1 MAIYTKRMSHQ
12 NTIVDFMAN
21 KSYTGVFADYGS
33 GKTLCALSYIEY
45 MAFTRILVIS
55 TKTSIESTWVD
66 EIVTHSNFKYTLLLG
81 NREKKLKL
89 LQYGFRISQIKSGY
103 YHSGHKSPIIFLLNF
118 DGVKNIINELIACR
132 FELVI
137 VDECFV
143 AGTKV
148 LTNNGEKNIEDIKV
162 GDMVYNATGLS
173 RVRRIG
179 NRKANNLVKVTLSNG
194 RSFTCTYEHPIF
206 TENGWECAGDIQNE
220 TTVYGKESVQEL
232 WKNTGCEES
241 VVLERENLQLLLRRE
256 MESED
261 WWHMEQRYSNETG
274 FTGEI
279 EQNIKSYGSQT
290 VNSRWKWR
298 TNTSTTT
305 NVIRQTRKRLDTG
318 IQAQNE
324 SIRIRRL
331 SSKSFQ
337 NRYSKPK
344 VKDSSGNRWCEPYKS
359 GDKESRYKKNRKI
372 RVIRV
377 ESVKILEQ
385 RYTRKFQGMREDS
398 VVVYNLEVENHPSF
412 FVEGILVH
420 NSTKCKSPRTQR
432 TKLLWALG
440 KMIPNRVIMTGFPV
454 TENLADI
461 YAQIKFLDYGKTL
474 GNSYYSFLDTYFV
487 KYGSAYL
494 PKRKMIPIL
503 LGKIKPFCIRVTN
516 KMLNLPPKLYKKIK
530 IEPTEQQLKILE
542 QLNSLFMVEFG
553 KVKFDTQYIFALVA
567 KSLQIC
573 DGFIQDQHGNREA
586 VETNKDQV
594 LLDLMDDINVRK
606 NKLLIWCSYR
616 YSVAKL
622 EAMLGKLRI
631 PTLTLTGVTKNVNA
645 VVHEFQRSKTTN
657 VLIAIQK
664 KASASITLTS
674 CRYAIYYSNMWS
686 FDERGN
692 SEARIYRKGSEIHP
706 NVVYTDLITAGSVE
720 EKVYECLRKKKSLVD
735 LLKKEFHDMGGTIK

>member
-81 NREKKLKL
+81 NKDKKLRA

-132 FELVI
+132 FELII
-137 VDECFV
+137 VDE
-143 AGTKV
+143 
-148 LTNNGEKNIEDIKV
+148 
-162 GDMVYNATGLS
+162 
-173 RVRRIG
+173 
-179 NRKANNLVKVTLSNG
+179 
-194 RSFTCTYEHPIF
+194 
-206 TENGWECAGDIQNE
+206 
-220 TTVYGKESVQEL
+220 
-232 WKNTGCEES
+232 
-241 VVLERENLQLLLRRE
+241 
-256 MESED
+256 
-261 WWHMEQRYSNETG
+261 
-274 FTGEI
+274 
-279 EQNIKSYGSQT
+279 
-290 VNSRWKWR
+290 
-298 TNTSTTT
+298 
-305 NVIRQTRKRLDTG
+305 
-318 IQAQNE
+318 
-324 SIRIRRL
+324 
-331 SSKSFQ
+331 
-337 NRYSKPK
+337 
-344 VKDSSGNRWCEPYKS
+344 
-359 GDKESRYKKNRKI
+359 
-372 RVIRV
+372 
-377 ESVKILEQ
+377 
-385 RYTRKFQGMREDS
+385 
-398 VVVYNLEVENHPSF
+398 
-412 FVEGILVH
+412 
-420 NSTKCKSPRTQR
+420 STKCKSPRTQR